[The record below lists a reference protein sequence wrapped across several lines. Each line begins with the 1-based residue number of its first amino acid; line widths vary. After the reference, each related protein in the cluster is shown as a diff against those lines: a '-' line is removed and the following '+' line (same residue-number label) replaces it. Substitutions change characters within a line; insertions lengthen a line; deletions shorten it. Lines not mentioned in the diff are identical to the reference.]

1 MRTDELGNTYTVFGR
16 KVYKRFEVKEDD
28 EPLNEDMAYMI
39 FDNET
44 MMVISYI
51 SEDELDIGLDVV
63 KYLNG
68 LSNECKYYENEL
80 NSLQEYMGVSKSE
93 LVEANKALESRRRYE
108 EGLHK
113 LEIQHA
119 KEVLKTCIAQYP
131 ESKGLL
137 DFKASMEW

>member
-1 MRTDELGNTYTVFGR
+1 MRTDKLGNTYTVFGE

-28 EPLNEDMAYMI
+28 EPLNEDMEYLI

-80 NSLQEYMGVSKSE
+80 NSLQDYMGVSKSE
-93 LVEANKALESRRRYE
+93 LVEANRNLESRRRYE
-108 EGLHK
+108 KGLYD
-113 LEIQHA
+113 LEIKHA

-137 DFKASMEW
+137 DFKTSMEW